1 MGGFKAL
8 TFAGAIALGASGAAS
23 AADLLPP
30 PPAIEAPIAAPAPDF
45 GGWYLRADV
54 GVGINTI
61 SGLRSSF
68 APGFLVDNPLFDPS
82 SKLSDSMIIGA
93 GVGYQFN
100 SWLRADIT
108 GEYRTHADYRA
119 IQSYGPTFCPTL
131 TGRCFDVY
139 NGKVGAAVFMANG
152 YADLGTW
159 YGITPY
165 IGAGV
170 GLAHVRFANLTDIGV
185 QPGGGFGFAQNGSQT
200 NFAWAL
206 MAGLGYNVTN
216 NLKLE
221 FGYRYLNMGRVTSPA
236 IVCMNSPACG
246 YERQSFRLDSHDIRI
261 GFRYMFGDAGPAP
274 IQVAAPGPLVR
285 KY

>member
-8 TFAGAIALGASGAAS
+8 TIAGALALGVGAAS

-30 PPAIEAPIAAPAPDF
+30 PPIVEPPIVAAPDF
-45 GGWYLRADV
+45 GGWYLRGDV

-61 SGLRSSF
+61 SKLRSSF
-68 APGFLVDNPLFDPS
+68 APGFFVDNPLFDAS
-82 SKLSDSMIIGA
+82 SSLGDSLIVGA

-108 GEYRTHADYRA
+108 GEYRSQADYRA
-119 IQSYGPTFCPTL
+119 LQSYGPTFCGVGP
-131 TGRCFDVY
+131 RCYDAY
-139 NGKVGAAVFMANG
+139 SGKTGAAVFLANA

-159 YGITPY
+159 YGVTPF
-165 IGAGV
+165 IGAGL
-170 GLAHVRFANLTDIGV
+170 GFAHLRFANLIDVGMQT
-185 QPGGGFGFAQNGSQT
+185 GGFGFAPNGSQT

-206 MAGLGYNVTN
+206 MAGLGYNVSS

-221 FGYRYLNMGRVTSPA
+221 FGYRYLDMGRANTPS
-236 IVCMNSPACG
+236 IVCLNTPACG
-246 YERQSFRLDSHDIRI
+246 YERQSYRLASHDIRL
-261 GFRYMFGDAGPAP
+261 GFRYMFGEAGVAP
-274 IQVAAPGPLVR
+274 IAMAAPGPLVR

>member
-1 MGGFKAL
+1 MGGLKAL
-8 TFAGAIALGASGAAS
+8 TIAGVLALGAGAAS

-30 PPAIEAPIAAPAPDF
+30 PPVVEPPIVAAADF
-45 GGWYLRADV
+45 GGWYLRGDV

-61 SGLRSSF
+61 SKLRSSF
-68 APGFLVDNPLFDPS
+68 APGFLVDNPLFDAS
-82 SKLSDSMIIGA
+82 SSLGDSVIVGA

-108 GEYRTHADYRA
+108 GEYRSQADYRA
-119 IQSYGPTFCPTL
+119 IQSYGPTFCPL
-131 TGRCFDVY
+131 ISGRCYDVY
-139 NGKVGAAVFMANG
+139 SGKVNAAVFMANG

-159 YGITPY
+159 YGVTPY

-170 GLAHVRFANLTDIGV
+170 GLAHVRFANLTDTGV

-206 MAGLGYNVTN
+206 MAGLGYNVTS

-221 FGYRYLNMGRVTSPA
+221 FGYRYLNMGRVTTPA
-236 IVCMNSPACG
+236 IVCMNAPACG
-246 YERQSFRLDSHDIRI
+246 YERHSYNLASHDIRV
-261 GFRYMFGDAGPAP
+261 GFRYMFGEAGVAP
-274 IQVAAPGPLVR
+274 IAMAAPGPLVR